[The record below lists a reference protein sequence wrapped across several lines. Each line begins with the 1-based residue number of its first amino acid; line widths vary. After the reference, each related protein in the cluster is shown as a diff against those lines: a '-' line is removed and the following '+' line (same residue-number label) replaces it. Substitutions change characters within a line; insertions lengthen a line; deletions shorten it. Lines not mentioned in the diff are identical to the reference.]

1 MNNDRTPPEQST
13 VVLSGIDSTS
23 DPAEKKARLVS
34 VAGPELGNQFVLD
47 GNVTIGRSPDCD
59 IQLSAGGVS
68 RQHCKILAAD
78 SGFVVEDLDSTN
90 HTRVNDAVVKRQ
102 QLADGDRIRLGRSV
116 LKFVAPDSPDAA
128 FHDDLA
134 SAPRFDQSTGLY
146 SINHLQ
152 EQLGD
157 ALQAAAS
164 SPDSSPGGVLV
175 VTLDN
180 AVALRERI
188 GIAGTSKLLRQLAAR
203 LTERLVEDDMAARY
217 SEFSLVVLVT
227 GSGDQSLEQLAA
239 SLCDHIAGSA
249 FEVAGRGVAVSAS
262 IGMCAFD
269 LRVNDAETM
278 LIGALRAAEK
288 ASADGGRRWL
298 AYRPRVSGDAS
309 DQDERALL
317 GLLQAALQRNSIQV
331 LFQPAVSIADSDT
344 AHYQLLPRL
353 LTDDDQLIPAARF
366 VPLAERHDK
375 IRELDLWMSVRATKV
390 LEEQLANN
398 RQTRLFVSQSRASLE
413 DHVRFQSLAGR
424 LNPIAREHRLLV
436 FEFAR
441 DDVLANLKAASELLP
456 RMRDF
461 GLGVSISGISDQ
473 ARPMDVLNH
482 VPADYFKLATDYAQR
497 MVGDHE
503 LTDIFNALVAQ
514 AHKVD
519 AQVIVPMVENAETMS
534 RLWTGK
540 ADLLQGNFIQQPMQT
555 PNFSL

>member
-1 MNNDRTPPEQST
+1 MSNDNTPPEQST
-13 VVLSGIDSTS
+13 VVLSGVDAT
-23 DPAEKKARLVS
+23 DDAAENKARLVS
-34 VAGPELGNQFVLD
+34 VAGPELGSQFVLD
-47 GNVTIGRSPDCD
+47 RNLVIGRSPDCD

-68 RQHCKILAAD
+68 RQHCKILATD
-78 SGFVVEDLDSTN
+78 TGFAVEDLDSTN
-90 HTRVNDAVVKRQ
+90 HTRVNDEVVKRQ
-102 QLADGDRIRLGRSV
+102 QLVDGDRIRLGRSV
-116 LKFVAPDSPDAA
+116 LKFVAADSPDAA

-152 EQLGD
+152 EQLDD
-157 ALQAAAS
+157 ALQAAAA
-164 SPDSSPGGVLV
+164 SPDTSPGGVLV

-180 AVALRERI
+180 AAALRERI

-203 LTERLVEDDMAARY
+203 LTERLGDEDIAARY

-227 GSGDQSLEQLAA
+227 GNGDQSLDQLAA
-239 SLCDHIAGSA
+239 GLCDHIAGGA
-249 FEVAGRGVAVSAS
+249 FEVGGRGIAISAS

-288 ASADGGRRWL
+288 ASAGGGRRWL

-331 LFQPAVSIADSDT
+331 LFQPAVSIAESDT

-390 LEEQLANN
+390 LEEQLANQ
-398 RQTRLFVSQSRASLE
+398 RQTRLFVSQSRASLA

-424 LNPIAREHRLLV
+424 LSPVAREHRLLV

-441 DDVLANLKAASELLP
+441 DDVLANLEAASQLLP
-456 RMRDF
+456 RMRDL

-482 VPADYFKLATDYAQR
+482 VPADYFKLAPDYAQR

-503 LTDIFNALVAQ
+503 LTEIFNALVAQ

-534 RLWTGK
+534 RLWTSK

-555 PNFSL
+555 PDFSL